1 MDRYTIDIN
10 VEDFP
15 PRFLEKLKGTIMVEK
30 PESPEPEEN
39 QILYCIVLFPIFALK
54 RGDPQIC
61 IQAKQERRTSDIGSR
76 VVEDG
81 RSQGK
86 NSLRS
91 SRS

>member
-39 QILYCIVLFPIFALK
+39 QGLAVELLK
-54 RGDPQIC
+54 TGEV
-61 IQAKQERRTSDIGSR
+61 KGK
-76 VVEDG
+76 VVSEVPAVDVG
-81 RSQGK
+81 VKEVS
-86 NSLRS
+86 
-91 SRS
+91 